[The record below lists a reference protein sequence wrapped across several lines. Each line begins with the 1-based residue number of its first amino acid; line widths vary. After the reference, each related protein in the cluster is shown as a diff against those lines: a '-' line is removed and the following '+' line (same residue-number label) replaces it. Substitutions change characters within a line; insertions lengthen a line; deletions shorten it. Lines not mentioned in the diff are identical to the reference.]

1 MEITDKII
9 FQIRIAAGLT
19 RGMQREGKM
28 NKKIEV
34 IPYLSFNG
42 NCEEAIKT
50 YMEAFGGEIYGMSR
64 WSEDT
69 FEVTPE
75 QIGKVM
81 HVEFSLGNTRM
92 AAGDNFDC
100 AAVNPDIKL
109 MIHMDS
115 EEEALHT
122 ISVLAEGGIVLSPL
136 KPHPK
141 PDDGGCGSAI
151 KDRFGY
157 TWFITCPNPA
167 KQ

>member
-1 MEITDKII
+1 ME
-9 FQIRIAAGLT
+9 Q
-19 RGMQREGKM
+19 
-28 NKKIEV
+28 KKIEV

-42 NCEEAIKT
+42 NCEEALHT
-50 YMEAFGGEIYGMSR
+50 YIEAFGGEVYYMSR

-69 FEVTPE
+69 FDVTPD

-81 HVEFSLGNTRM
+81 HVEFALGGTRM
-92 AAGDNFDC
+92 AVADSFDG
-100 AAVNPDIKL
+100 AEVNTNIKL

-122 ISVLAEGGIVLSPL
+122 MSVLAEGGTVLSPL
-136 KPHPK
+136 QPHPE
-141 PDDGGCGSAI
+141 PDDAGCGSIA

-157 TWFITCPNPA
+157 TWIITCPNPA